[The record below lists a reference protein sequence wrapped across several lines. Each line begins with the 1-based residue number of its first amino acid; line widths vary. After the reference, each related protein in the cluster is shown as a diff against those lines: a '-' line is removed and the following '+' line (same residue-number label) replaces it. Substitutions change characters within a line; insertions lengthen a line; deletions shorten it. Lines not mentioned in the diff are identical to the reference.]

1 MADFPTLSKQLDA
14 SAFKM
19 SYENP
24 STKEGETD
32 GGYVITR
39 ARHTRRPRRIFT
51 IRFVDITET
60 DRLALEAFWDARRGG
75 SEAFNW
81 TNPVTSDVFNVRFDS
96 QNSIEFNRVGYG
108 TNHRYDTNEIVL
120 KEV

>member
-1 MADFPTLSKQLDA
+1 MADFPTLSKGFDA
-14 SAFKM
+14 TAFKI

-24 STKEGETD
+24 AVPEGETE

-39 ARHTRRPRRIFT
+39 ARHTRRPRRFFT
-51 IRFVDITET
+51 IRYLDITEA

-81 TNPVTSDVFNVRFDS
+81 TNPVTSETFNVRFDS
-96 QNSIEFNRVGYG
+96 QAALEFNRVGYG
-108 TNHRYDTNEIVL
+108 TNHRYDTTEIQL
-120 KEV
+120 KEI